1 MKRKQYD
8 PERKPKIHTYAEAK
22 LKAMAYCAY
31 QERSQQ
37 QLRDKLYEYGLH
49 SAEVENLIA
58 ELIGEN
64 FINEE
69 RFAKAYAGGKFRI
82 KQWGRYKIKQG
93 LKQHMISE
101 NCVKKGMAEI
111 DPEEY
116 YATLQNLISKKR
128 DSLKEKDPY
137 TLKNKLARYAM
148 GKGFEHDLTWE
159 AINEILSPEYR
170 ITCHES

>member
-8 PERKPKIHTYAEAK
+8 PDHKPKTYTYAEAK
-22 LKAMAYCAY
+22 LKAMGYCAY

-37 QLRDKLYEYGLH
+37 ELRDKLYEYGLH
-49 SAEVENLIA
+49 SGEVENLIA

-64 FINEE
+64 FLNEE

-93 LKQHMISE
+93 LKQHRISE
-101 NCVKKGMAEI
+101 YCIKKGMAEI

-116 YATLQNLISKKR
+116 YTTLLNLISKKK
-128 DSLKEKDPY
+128 DSLNEKDPY
-137 TLKNKLARYAM
+137 AIKNKLARYATA
-148 GKGFEHDLTWE
+148 KGYEQDLTWE
-159 AINEILSPEYR
+159 AINEVL
-170 ITCHES
+170 HLES